1 MILCLGTTP
10 TVQRTMVFAKLTP
23 DAVNRA
29 TEVTEYASGKSANV
43 ARVLHTLG
51 TDVLEMGFLGGL
63 RGEFF
68 REDFSRA
75 GIPHDFIEVPGQTRL
90 CTTLIDRSSGV
101 VTELVEESPKLPE
114 QAYETLL
121 ERYAAAVARAEMV
134 VLSGSLPPGAPQD
147 FYVRCIQLTGKG
159 KRVILDAVGQ
169 PLTLA
174 LEHRPF
180 LIKPNAHEVG
190 KTLGIDIHS
199 EPALRDGMKELVHR
213 GATWVIVTRGSA
225 DTLVTDGTSFWK
237 VNTPK
242 VDAVSPIGSGDSFA
256 AGVAY
261 GLSQKQSVPH
271 ACMLGAACG
280 AANALTPHSG
290 LLYKTDVDRLL
301 PQVKVEPL

>member
-63 RGEFF
+63 RGKFF

-101 VTELVEESPKLPE
+101 VTELVEESPTLPE
-114 QAYETLL
+114 QGYETLL
-121 ERYAAAVARAEMV
+121 ERYSAAVARAEMV

-147 FYVRCIQLTGKG
+147 FYARCLQLAGKG

-174 LEHRPF
+174 LAHRPF

-199 EPALRDGMKELVHR
+199 EPALRDGMKQLVHR

-225 DTLVTDGTSFWK
+225 DTLVTDGTSYWK

-261 GLSQKQSVPH
+261 GLSQKQDVPQ
-271 ACMLGAACG
+271 ACTLGAACG

-290 LLYKTDVDRLL
+290 LLYKPDVDRLL